1 MRKLQQGGSVIYDV
15 DTGKGVPNVT
25 YVPTLEV
32 PELKFTALSSALDTY
47 EKIRQ
52 EEDKTYR
59 GNMVA
64 LNKLYD
70 DVTKVRYDND
80 VQRQEIETA
89 KQRAGLTEDVFN
101 MSVDQLKN
109 PYIMGPVS
117 RAAADFSNDM
127 GLRGIL
133 QEQAMFD
140 SGIASF
146 AKNAPSN
153 PKLREMFAAQV
164 EQYKNGEIKGTDI
177 NPQAFMEVDLAGE
190 LGKLLKD
197 IPLYTQSELQESGG
211 VISEQEVKQRSQAAI
226 EAVVG
231 YALSNPQWVNNMKA
245 RGFMDDNNDLTEDG
259 TRFIQGIRDAY
270 EQASTDIKGIT
281 KVKGGVGSSAGVGA
295 EGGTV
300 GLGAARGYEKADASI
315 FDNYASLASR
325 YGLDV
330 STDPETALII
340 DGAVA
345 LTKKGAEGIT
355 PEMAIANTKKQLRQ
369 RAMNDPI
376 GGVFAWYEHAVE
388 KGYAGSLYDFA
399 NAISSNGWAAA
410 SAEGATLD
418 PAIKDALTELRP
430 GREQQTW
437 DSLRQRAMEVPDA
450 IESAQTRG
458 FVSPE
463 QAAAA
468 QAAGTEAPQSTG
480 ISGAFIEP
488 SGGGTTTTTTPPR
501 GTGGGIRTRKK
512 FDSATTEDK
521 TYPYGPSEE
530 YISLIIKNES
540 GGKRPGKDP
549 NSNAQG
555 YAGFIDSTWM
565 DIMKDLAKEDPEVRK
580 QLAGKTNAEVLA
592 MRMDPNTYEL
602 QRKAV
607 AKYAQKS
614 GEYLEKKGFA
624 RDDVSLALAH
634 YLGPAGAVRLLR
646 ADRKTLFKNAA
657 SEGAYKANPHDHWVT
672 VNKKKVREKTVQD
685 VINRVAAKVGFYT
698 PQSFDTKKFKYY
710 KSWEDVNGG
719 EKAPAAW
726 VKGRVIGLAD
736 AASAAIGKQLP
747 INSSHRTKKGNEAVG
762 GAAASRHLHGD
773 ALDLSLRGL
782 TDSERKK
789 VLKSLMSNGAS
800 FVRFYPGDTY
810 IHVDMRPTDSDKTTF
825 NVAPGAAVPG
835 WAKEFVK

>member
-1 MRKLQQGGSVIYDV
+1 MRKLQRGGSVIYDV
-15 DTGKGVPNVT
+15 DTGRGVPNVT

-52 EEDKTYR
+52 EEDKTFK
-59 GNMVA
+59 GNMVS

-80 VQRQEIETA
+80 VQRQEIESA
-89 KQRAGLTEDVFN
+89 KQRAGLTEDIFN

-117 RAAADFSNDM
+117 RAASDFSNDM
-127 GLRGIL
+127 SLRGVL

-140 SGIASF
+140 SGIAAF

-177 NPQAFMEVDLAGE
+177 NPQSFMEVDLAGE

-197 IPLYTQSELQESGG
+197 IPLYTQSELKESGG
-211 VISEQEVKQRSQAAI
+211 VISEEEVKQRSQAAI

-281 KVKGGVGSSAGVGA
+281 KVKGGVGSSAGGA
-295 EGGTV
+295 AGSATQ
-300 GLGAARGYEKADASI
+300 GLGAARGYEKAEASI
-315 FDNYASLASR
+315 FDNYAALAAR

-330 STDPETALII
+330 STDPEAALII
-340 DGAVA
+340 DGAIA
-345 LTKKGAEGIT
+345 STKKATGDIT
-355 PEMAIANTKKQLRQ
+355 PDMTIASTKRQLRQ
-369 RAMNDPI
+369 RAMNNPV
-376 GGVFAWYEHAVE
+376 GGVFAWYEHAVD
-388 KGYAGSLYDFA
+388 KGYAGSLNDFA
-399 NAISSNGWAAA
+399 TAISSNGWAAA
-410 SAEGATLD
+410 NAEGATID
-418 PAIKDALTELRP
+418 PAIKEALTELRP

-437 DSLRQRAMEVPDA
+437 DALRQRAMEVPDA
-450 IESAQTRG
+450 IESAQTETG
-458 FVSPE
+458 AVDATQ
-463 QAAAA
+463 QA
-468 QAAGTEAPQSTG
+468 EVPQSTG
-480 ISGAFIEP
+480 ISGAFT
-488 SGGGTTTTTTPPR
+488 GGGGGSVGGTSAAPR
-501 GTGGGIRTRKK
+501 GTGGASRTRKK

-540 GGKRPGKDP
+540 GGKVGKDP
-549 NSNAQG
+549 RSSAQG
-555 YAGFIDSTWM
+555 YAGFTDTTWL
-565 DIMKDLAKEDPEVRK
+565 DTMKTLAKEDPEVRK

-592 MRMDPNTYEL
+592 MRMDPNTYDL

-614 GEYLEKKGFA
+614 GEYLQKKGFA

-646 ADRKTLFKNAA
+646 ADRNTLFKNAV
-657 SEGAYKANPHDHWVT
+657 SEGAYKANPHDHWMKT
-672 VNKKKVREKTVQD
+672 KSGKKVREKTVQD
-685 VINRVAAKVGFYT
+685 VMNRVAAKVGYYT
-698 PQSFDTKKFKYY
+698 PSTFDSKKFKYY
-710 KSWEDVNGG
+710 NSWEDVNGG

-726 VKGRVIGLAD
+726 VKAKVIGLAD
-736 AASAAIGKQLP
+736 QASAAVGKQLP
-747 INSSHRTKKGNEAVG
+747 INSSHRTKEGNEAVG

-773 ALDLSLRGL
+773 ALDLSIKGL
-782 TDSERKK
+782 SDAERKK

-800 FVRFYPGDTY
+800 FIRFYPGDTY

-825 NVAPGAAVPG
+825 NIAPGAKVPD